1 MVIAIRQKIY
11 YENKFDY
18 DNNDFEFAGKF
29 KDFDIAIKELKLEN
43 GIYEINKDNVKGIYI
58 SKANIDNIK
67 GINTDLYY
75 TLIELDKITENAVIG
90 LMHE

>member
-18 DNNDFEFAGKF
+18 DNNDFEFTGKF

-43 GIYEINKDNVKGIYI
+43 GIYEINKDNEKDIYI
-58 SKANIDNIK
+58 HKANIDNIK

-75 TLIELDKITENAVIG
+75 TLIELDKVTENAVIG
-90 LMHE
+90 LTHE